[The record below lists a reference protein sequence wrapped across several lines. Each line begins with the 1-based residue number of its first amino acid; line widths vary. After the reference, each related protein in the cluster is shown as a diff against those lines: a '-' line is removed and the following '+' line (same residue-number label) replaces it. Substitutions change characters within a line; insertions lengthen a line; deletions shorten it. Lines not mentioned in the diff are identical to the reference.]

1 MRKLILLIYIIVF
14 GVATKAQVVEV
25 SANAGTSANPALGT
39 SNYVANE
46 SIYTETEL
54 GGPTNFTSAGSAMNR
69 IALNVTTVGA
79 PTTFNNV
86 KVYFKDVPAATT
98 TFNSG
103 TYTTAGYTLV
113 FNGSVTLAAT
123 GWTEFVLTTPYV
135 RAAGTNLQ
143 VLIERTDNV
152 AHAGYVWTCANGNNN
167 GSTLNTTRRYNSTTA
182 LSAATSLTISAFR
195 QAMRFIRR
203 VPNDAVVKQV
213 YTLGKIPLPNGVP
226 HVISANISNDGLN
239 ALTNINV
246 TLNITGANTFSNTQ
260 TIASL
265 AAGASTTVSFPAFSP
280 TIEGINN
287 INVSVPADDANSNN
301 SLTVSQTVNKNT
313 WSYAYGS
320 TSSGGVGF
328 TGATGDFVAKF
339 STSAATS
346 LSQVSVNF
354 STAGQ
359 TYRIGV
365 WDASGAGG
373 TPGTLLWESADQVAA
388 LGANVLPVSP
398 ILPISI
404 GDFFVGVRQIGTTN
418 VGFASQTENPIRTST
433 FYFTSPSGGTT
444 WTDFAPNSPFRLMIE
459 PKLILPRDANVSN
472 LVVPNRVSCHGPS
485 NTVTALLTNAG
496 SNSMAA
502 GAATL
507 TLRVRGANTFDATA
521 TNATTLASGASEV
534 ITFTGVNMANP
545 GTNFDTVFVNLIADG
560 DRTNDTARASNTTAR
575 TITTLPMTE
584 SYENATFDVGN
595 ISVLAGARNLV
606 TLQTGAYT
614 NLDLGGSLSPQGGN
628 RMILFDNY
636 GGASSAGVLNRLY
649 SECIAVPASGAGLCS
664 YKLSFWMSHDTSFTA
679 SRDSLFLAI
688 SNDKGLTWNRVGFY
702 GRYDAGFTVPGWRKE
717 TINLAPYAG
726 QTIQIGFENLSK
738 YGNIIA
744 IDNILVGGDGAQQL
758 VLSTNANN
766 GIALQKTCDDQGW
779 TYYADPADAT
789 KSLIAIQWDPSNT
802 GTNAA
807 AKAQAIPKLQLDA
820 TFFAAEDIPNKK
832 ATYTMRRYWDVNLN
846 GSTLTGPVN
855 LRFFY
860 DSTEKK
866 AIDNAAATFAT
877 TNAGT
882 LETGIWFKTVS
893 GAFVPNATNVTPDGV
908 QNAIPLTNVNTTNAT
923 IGNAL
928 YAQFNGLTSFSGGTY
943 ATGVGP
949 NTPIPVELVSFT
961 AQRRGSVNELQW
973 TTAQELNSRW
983 FIVERSTDGSSY
995 SAIGQV
1001 AANGN
1006 SSTLKNYAFTDN
1018 APTKGINHYRLRMVD
1033 KDNGFQ
1039 LSMVRKVRNEGLADV
1054 AIYPN
1059 PVTDKLTVE
1068 VQADRAING
1077 QLVVTDVSGKLIY
1090 SRTINIAQGNNIV
1103 PVAAAAWQKGSYVV
1117 KLIMESDVV
1126 VRKFNKL

>member
-1 MRKLILLIYIIVF
+1 MRKLILLICIVIF
-14 GVATKAQVVEV
+14 GVVSKAQVVEV

-54 GGPTNFTSAGSAMNR
+54 GGAASFSTAGSAMTR
-69 IALNVTTVGA
+69 IALNVNTLGS

-86 KVYFKDVPAATT
+86 KIYFKDVPLTTT
-98 TFNSG
+98 TFTTG

-113 FNGSVTLAAT
+113 FDGSVTLAAT
-123 GWTEFVLTTPYV
+123 GWTEFALTTPYV
-135 RAAGTNLQ
+135 RASGTNLQ
-143 VLIERTDNV
+143 VLIERTDNTT
-152 AHAGYVWTCANGNNN
+152 HSGYVWICANGNNTS
-167 GSTLNTTRRYNSTTA
+167 STINTTRRYNSTTA
-182 LSAATSLTISAFR
+182 LSGSTSLAVSAFR

-203 VPNDAVVKQV
+203 VPNDAAVKQV

-226 HVISANISNDGLN
+226 HVVSASISNDGLN
-239 ALTNINV
+239 TLTNINV
-246 TLNITGANTFSNTQ
+246 TLNITGANTFTNTQ

-265 AAGASTTVSFPAFSP
+265 APGASTTVSFAAFSP
-280 TIEGINN
+280 TVEGTNSV
-287 INVSVPADDANSNN
+287 NVSVPSDDANGNN
-301 SLTVSQTVNKNT
+301 SLTVSQTANKNT

-320 TSSGGVGF
+320 TAAGGVGF
-328 TGATGDFVAKF
+328 NGATGDFVARF
-339 STSAATS
+339 NTSAATS
-346 LSQVSVNF
+346 LSQISVNF
-354 STAGQ
+354 FAGGQ

-365 WDASGAGG
+365 WDATGAGG
-373 TPGTLLWESADQVAA
+373 TPGALLWESTDQVSVT
-388 LGANVLPVSP
+388 GTNVLPISP
-398 ILPISI
+398 TLAMPI
-404 GDFFVGVRQIGTTN
+404 GDFFVGVRQIGTVN
-418 VGFASQTENPIRTST
+418 VSFAYQTETPIRAST

-444 WTDFAPNSPFRLMIE
+444 WTDFAPSNSFRFMIE

-472 LVVPNRVSCHGPS
+472 LVVPSRVSCHGPS

-507 TLRVRGANTFDATA
+507 TLRVRGANTFNATA

-534 ITFTGVNMANP
+534 ITFTGVDMTNP

-560 DRTNDTARASNTTAR
+560 DRTNDTARASNVTAR

-606 TLQTGAYT
+606 LLQTGAYT
-614 NLDLGGSLSPQGGN
+614 NVDLGGSLTPQGGN
-628 RMILFDNY
+628 KMIVFDNY
-636 GGASSAGVLNRLY
+636 GGASSVGVLNRLY
-649 SECIAVPASGAGLCS
+649 SECIAVPATGAGLCG
-664 YKLSFWMSHDTSFTA
+664 YKLSFWMSHDTSFNT
-679 SRDSLFLAI
+679 SRDSLFFAV
-688 SNDKGLTWNRVGFY
+688 STDKGVTWNRIGSY
-702 GRYDAGFTVPGWRKE
+702 GRYDAAFTVPGWRKE

-758 VLSTNANN
+758 VLSTTANN

-779 TYYADPADAT
+779 TYYADPADVN
-789 KSLIAIQWDPSNT
+789 KSLIAIQWDPGST
-802 GTNAA
+802 GANAT
-807 AKAQAIPKLQLDA
+807 AKAQAIPKIQLDA
-820 TFFAAEDIPNKK
+820 SFFAAEDIPNKR

-855 LRFFY
+855 VRFFY

-866 AIDNAAATFAT
+866 AIDNAASTFAT
-877 TNAGT
+877 ANTGT

-893 GAFVPNATNVTPDGV
+893 GAFVPNTTNVKPDGV
-908 QNAIPLTNVNTTNAT
+908 QNAIPLINVNTTNAT

-973 TTAQELNSRW
+973 ITAQELNSRW
-983 FIVERSTDGSSY
+983 FIIERSVDGSSY
-995 SAIGQV
+995 TAIGQV
-1001 AANGN
+1001 AATGN
-1006 SSTLKNYAFTDN
+1006 SSTLKTYAFTDN
-1018 APTKGINHYRLRMVD
+1018 APTKGINHYRLRIVD

-1039 LSMVRKVRNEGLADV
+1039 FSAVRKVRNEGLADV

-1068 VQADRAING
+1068 VQSDRAING
-1077 QLVVTDVSGKLIY
+1077 QLLVTDVSGKLIY
-1090 SRTINIAQGNNIV
+1090 SRTVNLAQGSNIV